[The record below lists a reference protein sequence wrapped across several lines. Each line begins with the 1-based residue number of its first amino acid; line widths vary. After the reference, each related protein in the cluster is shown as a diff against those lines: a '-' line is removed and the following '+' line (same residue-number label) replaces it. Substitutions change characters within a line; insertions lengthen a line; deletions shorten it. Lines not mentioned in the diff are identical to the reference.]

1 MNFLRHI
8 LSLRA
13 QGKVPQEYPQSS
25 CHAPR
30 QIDKVV
36 IFTTT
41 ADAFSVANTNV
52 TVADSLECLAR
63 VVQGALDK
71 GIRVRG
77 YISVVIT
84 CPYSGNVD
92 YKRVRDVTKELLNM
106 GCYEVS
112 LSDTVT
118 TGMGD
123 LLYPR
128 SVGANPEFS
137 GKADWTRT

>member
-13 QGKVPQEYPQSS
+13 QGKVSQEYPQSP

-52 TVADSLECLAR
+52 TVADSLDCLAR

-106 GCYEVS
+106 GCYKVS

-118 TGMGD
+118 TGMGN

-137 GKADWTRT
+137 GKADRTRT